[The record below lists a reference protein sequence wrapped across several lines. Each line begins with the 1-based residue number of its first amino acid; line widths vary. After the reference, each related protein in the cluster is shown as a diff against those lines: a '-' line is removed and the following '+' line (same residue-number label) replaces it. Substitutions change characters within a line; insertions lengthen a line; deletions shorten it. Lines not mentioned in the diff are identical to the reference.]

1 MRKHTKQIS
10 VGDVKIGGGAPISV
24 QSMTNT
30 DTRDVNKTVRQ
41 IHALTEAGCQI
52 IRVAVPDME
61 AAEAVRSIKSQISIP
76 LVCDIH
82 FDYRLALTCIESGVD
97 KVRINPGNIGS
108 LDRVKQVVDACKGR
122 GIPIRIGVNGGSLE
136 RQLVEKYGSPT
147 PEAMVESAMG
157 HIRLLEDVGFD
168 NILIS
173 LKASDVPNTV
183 AAYRL
188 MSETVD
194 YPLHVGITETG
205 TRKLGIIKS
214 AAGIGGLLAMGIGDT
229 VRVSLT
235 DDPVY
240 EVEAAYDI
248 LKAVGAYKDC
258 VQFVSCPT
266 CGRTR
271 IDIIRIAA
279 EVERRLSHIRVPMK
293 VAVMGCA
300 VNGPG
305 EARDADIGLAGGD
318 GVGLIFSHGEILKKV
333 PESQLIDTFVE
344 LAENIAKEKGRVS

>member
-10 VGDVKIGGGAPISV
+10 VGDVKIGGGAPVSV

-41 IHALTEAGCQI
+41 IHELTEAGCQI

-76 LVCDIH
+76 LVADIH

-108 LDRVKQVVDACKGR
+108 LDRVKQVADACRNR

-136 RQLVEKYGSPT
+136 RQLIEKYGSPT

-157 HIRLLEDVGFD
+157 HIRLLENVGFD

-235 DDPVY
+235 DDPIY

-248 LKAVGAYKDC
+248 LKAVGAYTDC

-279 EVERRLSHIRVPMK
+279 EVEKRLSHIRTPMK

-318 GVGLIFSHGEILKKV
+318 GVGLIFSHGQILKKV
-333 PESQLIDTFVE
+333 PESELIDTFVE